1 MKTNELLTRAE
12 LAVKLVE
19 DRLTY
24 LESLNT
30 KTAELADVLV
40 QLNNDEADLLA
51 SDKPEKS
58 KVKLLIELR
67 ATIDVKQADHAKLK
81 TEIYDVT
88 TESITA
94 GNKVNLWLGA
104 LSDALITARTKRVT
118 DQLEEIF
125 LRAAMFEVRRF
136 VGYSKVVQ
144 EVSSLDSL
152 HLPTDRKNAV
162 AICRK
167 LRPAFNKLSGAANTE
182 SADLEVIAGDW

>member
-1 MKTNELLTRAE
+1 MKTNEVLTRAE

-19 DRLTY
+19 ERLTY
-24 LESLNT
+24 LESLNA
-30 KTAELADVLV
+30 KTAELADALV

-104 LSDALITARTKRVT
+104 LSDALITSRTNPRT
-118 DQLEEIF
+118 D
-125 LRAAMFEVRRF
+125 
-136 VGYSKVVQ
+136 
-144 EVSSLDSL
+144 
-152 HLPTDRKNAV
+152 HLPQT
-162 AICRK
+162 
-167 LRPAFNKLSGAANTE
+167 
-182 SADLEVIAGDW
+182 

>member
-40 QLNNDEADLLA
+40 QLSNDEAELLA
-51 SDKPEKS
+51 SDKPEKA
-58 KVKLLIELR
+58 KVKSLLEVR
-67 ATIDVKQADHAKLK
+67 ATIDCKEADLEKVKA
-81 TEIYDVT
+81 EIYDVT
-88 TESITA
+88 SESITA

-104 LSDALITARTKRVT
+104 LSDALITARIKRVT

-152 HLPTDRKNAV
+152 HLPTDRKNAI

-167 LRPAFNKLSGAANTE
+167 LRPAFNKLSAAAKAE
-182 SADLEVIAGDW
+182 PEEFDIIAGDW

>member
-1 MKTNELLTRAE
+1 MKITELLTRAE

-19 DRLTY
+19 ERLSY
-24 LESLNT
+24 LDSLNT

-144 EVSSLDSL
+144 EVSRLDSL

-167 LRPAFNKLSGAANTE
+167 LRPAFNKF
-182 SADLEVIAGDW
+182 